1 MQKLLLSCVL
11 ALACTGC
18 SGFAHLTHQLVV
30 HAPEVAAWGGLAYAG
45 KAGLDLVNTADQ
57 TAHRVEKRLD
67 P

>member
-30 HAPEVAAWGGLAYAG
+30 HAPELLGAG
-45 KAGLDLVNTADQ
+45 WPTQG
-57 TAHRVEKRLD
+57 RLD
-67 P
+67 WTW